1 MGSAGIGLRPWL
13 AVPAVLIALVGCQG
27 TPERLSVQGLV
38 RQLEGGPFQFR
49 AEGDRCSLRR
59 PAVFPASL
67 FTWLL
72 EGDDDLTSRADAARC
87 LGQLGPAARSAVP
100 ALLQSLN
107 SGPEDRDTGHGYTGV
122 GVISVRSAVI
132 EALGRIGDGRALGP
146 LAGVLATQPAYA
158 RVTLE
163 AMQALGPLASRQA
176 GLITAVLDARIA
188 DRPGRARAC
197 QQAVL
202 ALDQDLARRAVVER
216 LERQHPNRTR
226 QVFQEAEVAA
236 ALRTLDRRSPE
247 YRKNREGVCRDQV
260 AEAALRALAAIRCAT
275 CLHPIVSTLREP
287 WLATAAAWELGR
299 IRPLPPAAA
308 PALRAVISSPSHGP
322 LARESARVALAV
334 SSYRD

>member
-59 PAVFPASL
+59 PAAFPASL
-67 FTWLL
+67 FTWFLD
-72 EGDDDLTSRADAARC
+72 GDDDRISRADAARC

-100 ALLQSLN
+100 ALLQALN
-107 SGPEDRDTGHGYTGV
+107 SGPEDRDTGHGTTGV

-146 LAGVLATQPAYA
+146 LARVLASQPAHA

-163 AMQALGPLASRQA
+163 AMQALGPLASGQA

-188 DRPGRARAC
+188 DRAGRARAC
-197 QQAVL
+197 HQAVQ
-202 ALDQDLARRAVVER
+202 ALDER
-216 LERQHPNRTR
+216 
-226 QVFQEAEVAA
+226 
-236 ALRTLDRRSPE
+236 
-247 YRKNREGVCRDQV
+247 
-260 AEAALRALAAIRCAT
+260 
-275 CLHPIVSTLREP
+275 
-287 WLATAAAWELGR
+287 
-299 IRPLPPAAA
+299 
-308 PALRAVISSPSHGP
+308 
-322 LARESARVALAV
+322 LAREVVVQRL
-334 SSYRD
+334 

>member
-59 PAVFPASL
+59 AAAFPASL

-72 EGDDDLTSRADAARC
+72 EGDDDLISRADAARC

-100 ALLQSLN
+100 ALLQVLE

-146 LAGVLATQPAYA
+146 LAQVLASQPAHA

-163 AMQALGPLASRQA
+163 AMQALGPLASGQA
-176 GLITAVLDARIA
+176 GLITAVLEARIA

-202 ALDQDLARRAVVER
+202 ALDQDLARRAVWEH
-216 LERQHPNRTR
+216 LERQHPERTR
-226 QVFQEAEVAA
+226 HEFGEAEVAA

-247 YRKNREGVCRDQV
+247 YLKSREGVCRDQV

-275 CLHPIVSTLREP
+275 CLPPIVSALREP

-299 IRPLPPAAA
+299 IRPLPPAAG
-308 PALRAVISSPSHGP
+308 PALRAVITSPSHGA
-322 LARESARVALAV
+322 LAREGARTALLD
-334 SSYRD
+334 SDQ